1 MRKTAGLILLG
12 ALVLR
17 LWFALGYWSGK
28 PLTED
33 AQEYLELAKNLNAKG
48 AFVYDEHP
56 GESIERPGR
65 APGYPFW
72 LAFLMRIS
80 PDVVWIRLV
89 EVLVSLISTC
99 LFFLL
104 ARELLS
110 ERAGLAALLISS
122 LYVPLIWLVPGI
134 LSENLW
140 ITLILAVYWLLLSG
154 KNRRGRSVAAF
165 ALLSA
170 ATLIRPGAVFLL
182 PLCALWTYRVA
193 GLKHAAVCA
202 VLYFLLLLPWN
213 LHLYRQEGRWIFVAS
228 EGGVTFWTGTH
239 PAYSGDGDL
248 AENPAVQQEYR
259 QLLAQTPHHTSSQRE
274 QSYWR
279 LAKQNIFAG
288 PARYCVLELKKLFYW
303 ILPVGPSVRMTS
315 LLHQVTSMTFYGVL
329 LVLALMGLPKVPP
342 ETRLFFLGV
351 LVSFTLMALIFIP
364 QERFRIATIDPI
376 LILSASANLFKRG
389 DRRE

>member
-1 MRKTAGLILLG
+1 MKKTAGLILLG
-12 ALVLR
+12 SLVFR
-17 LWFALGYWSGK
+17 LWFALGYWDGK
-28 PLTED
+28 PLTQD
-33 AQEYLELAKNLNAKG
+33 AQEYLELAKNLSTKG
-48 AFVYDEHP
+48 AFSYDAHP
-56 GESIERPGR
+56 GQGQIERPGR

-80 PDVVWIRLV
+80 PGLAWIRVV
-89 EVLVSLISTC
+89 EVLISLLSAS

-104 ARELLS
+104 ARELFS
-110 ERAGLAALLISS
+110 VRAGLAALVISS
-122 LYVPLIWLVPGI
+122 LYVPLLWLIPGI

-140 ITLILAVYWLLLSG
+140 IAFMLAVYWRLLSG
-154 KNRRGRSVAAF
+154 KGSRWKSVSAF

-182 PLCALWTYRVA
+182 PLCALWTYRTS
-193 GLKHAAVCA
+193 GLKHAAICA
-202 VLYFLLLLPWN
+202 ALYLLLLLPWN

-248 AENPAVQQEYR
+248 AGNPPVQQAYR
-259 QLLAQTPHHTSSQRE
+259 QLLAQTQDQTAAQRE

-279 LAKQNIFAG
+279 FAKQNILADPAG
-288 PARYCVLELKKLFYW
+288 TFVLELKKLLYW
-303 ILPVGPSVRMTS
+303 ILPIGRSVRMTS
-315 LLHQVTSMTFYGVL
+315 LLHQITSMVFYGALV
-329 LVLALMGLPKVPP
+329 VLALMGFPKVPP

-351 LVSFTLMALIFIP
+351 LASFTLMALIFIP

-376 LILSASANLFKRG
+376 LILIASAKLK
-389 DRRE
+389 DDLS